1 MIPAV
6 DVIAI
11 ENFQDQLPS
20 FDDDLLPKC
29 GDEVVPSDDNHD
41 NDDTE
46 SDDNENDNIREISCA
61 TAMSHLQE
69 LSKFLLINNCDSLDV
84 HDLKLKVYNAID
96 NSKKQTKITS
106 WLIKL
111 D

>member
-1 MIPAV
+1 
-6 DVIAI
+6 
-11 ENFQDQLPS
+11 
-20 FDDDLLPKC
+20 
-29 GDEVVPSDDNHD
+29 
-41 NDDTE
+41 
-46 SDDNENDNIREISCA
+46 
-61 TAMSHLQE
+61 MSHLQE
-69 LSKFLLINNCDSLDV
+69 LSKFLLINKCDSMDV